1 MINKRRYR
9 QSRIREFAI
18 EHIRRNIIEYI
29 AMALILVIGI
39 ILGTFYIN
47 NTNIAQ
53 KQEISEY
60 INCFLED
67 TYNGDMEINFNNLLR
82 TSIFNNLIIVFF
94 LWVSGLTVIGMPI
107 IYIIISIKGFCMG
120 YTISA
125 IIGSIG
131 IWDGIKFVISTM
143 LFQNLIILPCILVLA
158 VSGIKLYK
166 SIIKDKRRDNIRFEI
181 FKYTIVA
188 IVIALIS
195 VLGAMV
201 ETYIS
206 SNIFKMI
213 FI

>member
-9 QSRIREFAI
+9 TSKIREFII
-18 EHIRRNIIEYI
+18 EHIKRNITEYI
-29 AMALILVIGI
+29 VMVLILVIGI

-47 NTNIAQ
+47 NTKTEQ

-60 INCFLED
+60 INWFVED
-67 TYNGDMEINFNNLLR
+67 TYSGMEIDFKNLLR
-82 TSIFNNLIIVFF
+82 TSIFNNLITVIF
-94 LWVSGLTVIGMPI
+94 LWISGLTVIGMPI
-107 IYIIISIKGFCMG
+107 IYLIIAIKGFCMG

-131 IWDGIKFVISTM
+131 TWDGIKFVISTM
-143 LFQNLIILPCILVLA
+143 LLQNLIILPCILVLA

-166 SIIKDKRRDNIRFEI
+166 SIIKDKRRENIKIEI

-188 IVIALIS
+188 TVIALIS
-195 VLGAMV
+195 VLAAIV
-201 ETYIS
+201 ETYVS
-206 SNIFKMI
+206 SNIFKII